1 MASTKF
7 PYSGL
12 SENQLAQSRAQ
23 YGYNRVEEPRTNKI
37 VEFLKSV
44 WDEPMVMLLVV
55 ASTLY
60 FILGETTE
68 GTFLAV
74 ATLLVFSIS
83 YWQEQRSRKALEA
96 LEKLSR
102 PNSKVIRDGV
112 ETEIPGDEVAVG
124 DLLIVE
130 EGSVIAADGDII
142 QANDFSVNESAL
154 TGESV
159 AVDKNVD
166 TENRSVYQGTFVVS
180 GSAIVEVR
188 HIGAHTE
195 LGRIG
200 ARLKEVKTEKS
211 PLQLQI
217 QRFVKRMALTGIA
230 IFLLICIVRIAVT
243 GLFIQSLLEA
253 LTIAMSILPEEI
265 PVAFAAFMALGAWRL
280 GQLGIIVKQSATVE
294 TLGSASVICVDKTGT
309 LTRNEMAVHRV
320 YVHETRKT
328 VDRTGISQAAEV
340 ITMAMWA
347 SEPQPFDTMEQEI
360 HRIYGA
366 ITAHDQRSEFSLV
379 HEYPLGGRPPL
390 MTHVFQNNQAQ
401 RIIAA
406 KGAPE
411 AIVRQSVLSDREK
424 EEVLRALDALTAQG
438 YRVLG
443 VGQVTNTDVLP
454 EKQESFSFRFLGFV
468 AFFDPPKDNVQSVLK
483 KFYEAGVSVRIITGD
498 NERTTAVIAREI
510 GFRGGD
516 HTITGDE
523 LMKLPADQFDILV
536 RKTYI
541 FARMFPE
548 AKLRII
554 ESLKRQGF
562 VVGMTGD
569 GINDGPALK
578 AAHIGIAMGKG
589 TEVAKDAAALVLN
602 DDNLEK
608 MVDAIAMGRKIY
620 NNLKKGIQY
629 IIAVHTPIIL
639 IVFVPLTLG
648 WMYGS
653 LLTPVHVIFLELV
666 MGPTCSVVFENEPLE
681 ANLMRLKPRSP
692 GVSLFSL
699 KELLIC
705 LIQGLAITVGLIV
718 IYQYAA
724 SQLYATGEARAMI
737 FITLM
742 AANIFLTLVNRSYH
756 YSVFRTMRNHNPLV
770 PLVIGI
776 SIALIAVVFAVPA
789 LRDLFDV
796 SVLAFRDIVWCIA
809 TAAITVLWIE
819 VVKFFR
825 ARKTI

>member
-7 PYSGL
+7 PYPGL
-12 SENQLAQSRAQ
+12 SESQLAQSRAQ
-23 YGYNRVEEPRTNKI
+23 YGYNRVEELKPNRI

-68 GTFLAV
+68 GSFLAV

-83 YWQEQRSRKALEA
+83 YWQEQRSRKALDA
-96 LEKLSR
+96 LKKLSR

-124 DLLIVE
+124 DLLIAE
-130 EGSVIAADGDII
+130 EGSLIAADGDII
-142 QANDFSVNESAL
+142 QSNDFSVNESAL

-159 AVDKNVD
+159 AVEKSVD
-166 TENRSVYQGTFVVS
+166 TDNRSVYQGTFVVS
-180 GSAIVEVR
+180 GSAIIEVR
-188 HIGAHTE
+188 HIGVHTA

-200 ARLKEVKTEKS
+200 SSLKEVKAEKS
-211 PLQLQI
+211 PLQMQI
-217 QRFVKRMALTGIA
+217 QSFVKRMALTGIA
-230 IFLLICIVRIAVT
+230 IFLLICVVRIAVT
-243 GLFIQSLLEA
+243 GLVIQSLLEA
-253 LTIAMSILPEEI
+253 LTIAMSIIPEEI
-265 PVAFAAFMALGAWRL
+265 PVAFATFMALGAWRL
-280 GQLGIIVKQSATVE
+280 GQLGIIVKKSTTVE

-309 LTRNEMAVHRV
+309 LTKNEMVVHRV

-328 VDRTGISQAAEV
+328 VDRNAMSHAAEV

-347 SEPQPFDTMEQEI
+347 SETQPFDTMEQEI

-366 ITAHDQRSEFSLV
+366 TTAHDQRTEFSLV
-379 HEYPLGGRPPL
+379 HEYPLGGRPPM
-390 MTHVFQNNQAQ
+390 MTHVFQNSQKQ

-411 AIVRQSVLSDREK
+411 AIVRQSVLSDNDK
-424 EEVLRALDALTAQG
+424 AEVLRALDVLTAQG

-443 VGQVTNTDVLP
+443 VGQVMNTDVLP
-454 EKQESFSFRFLGFV
+454 EKQEAFSFRFLGFI
-468 AFFDPPKDNVQSVLK
+468 AFFDPPKENVRSVLE

-498 NERTTAVIAREI
+498 NERTTAVVAREI

-516 HTITGDE
+516 HTIIGEELVKLSGD
-523 LMKLPADQFDILV
+523 KFDDVV
-536 RKTYI
+536 RSTYI

-548 AKLRII
+548 AKLKII

-653 LLTPVHVIFLELV
+653 LLTPVHVIFLELI
-666 MGPTCSVVFENEPLE
+666 MGPTCSVVYENEPLE
-681 ANLMRLKPRSP
+681 SNLMQLKPRSP
-692 GVSLFSL
+692 GISLFSL

-705 LIQGLAITVGLIV
+705 LIQGLAITVGLFAV
-718 IYQYAA
+718 YQYAA
-724 SQLYATGEARAMI
+724 SQHYAAGEARAMI

-742 AANIFLTLVNRSYH
+742 TANIFLTLVNRSYH
-756 YSVFRTMRNHNPLV
+756 YSLFRTIRNPNPLV
-770 PLVIGI
+770 PLVIGV
-776 SIALIAVVFAVPA
+776 SLSLVGVVFAVPA
-789 LRDLFDV
+789 MRNLFDV
-796 SVLAFRDIVWCIA
+796 SVLPFKDVAWCVA

-819 VVKFFR
+819 VVKLFR
-825 ARKTI
+825 ARKTT